1 MRVPVVAGNWKMNGT
16 RASVEALMNSIKAG
30 VRADWQ
36 SRILVCAPFPYLD
49 LISRSAANTSLA
61 VGAQNVCEH
70 AAGAYT
76 GEVSGEMLVD
86 VGCRYV
92 IVGHSERRSLYGETD
107 QQVAAKFVRAQQAG
121 LIPILCVGESL
132 AERQSGQ
139 TLSVVGRQLQVVIE
153 AAGVEAFAGAILAYE
168 PVWAIGTGLTATP
181 QQAQDVHAALREA
194 VAAQDRQI
202 ATELQILYGGS
213 VKAANAAS
221 LFACPDID
229 GGLIGGASLD
239 ANEFLAICQAAG

>member
-16 RASVEALMNSIKAG
+16 RASVEALMSAIKAG
-30 VRADWQ
+30 VRADWR
-36 SRILVCAPFPYLD
+36 SRVLVCAPFPYLD
-49 LISRSAANTSLA
+49 QISHIAENTVLT
-61 VGAQNVCEH
+61 VGAQNLSEY

-86 VGCRYV
+86 VGCGHV
-92 IVGHSERRSLYGETD
+92 IIGHSERRSLYGESD

-121 LIPILCVGESL
+121 LIPILCIGESL
-132 AERQSGQ
+132 QERQSGK
-139 TLSVVGRQLQVVIE
+139 TLPVVERQLQAVIE
-153 AAGVEAFAGAILAYE
+153 AAGVAALGGAILAYE

-181 QQAQDVHAALREA
+181 EQAQEVHAALRAFVARRDES
-194 VAAQDRQI
+194 VAAGLR
-202 ATELQILYGGS
+202 ILYGGS

-239 ANEFLAICQAAG
+239 ANEFLAICHAAG

>member
-16 RASVEALMNSIKAG
+16 RASVEALMSAIKAG

-49 LISRSAANTSLA
+49 QISRIAENTMLA
-61 VGAQNVCEH
+61 VGAQNLSEH

-86 VGCRYV
+86 VGCDHV
-92 IVGHSERRSLYGETD
+92 IVGHSERRSLYGESD
-107 QQVAAKFVRAQQAG
+107 QQVAAKFVRAQEAG

-132 AERQSGQ
+132 QERQCGK
-139 TLSVVGRQLQVVIE
+139 TLPVVERQLQAVIE
-153 AAGVEAFAGAILAYE
+153 AAGVAALAGAILAYE

-181 QQAQDVHAALREA
+181 EQAQEVHAALRAFVSRQDES
-194 VAAQDRQI
+194 VAAGLR
-202 ATELQILYGGS
+202 ILYGGS

-221 LFACPDID
+221 LFVCPDID